1 MERAE
6 LPIESLVVDPMQSR
20 DQPWVGDDTDQQLA
34 AAVDADGLYNDLI
47 VRPLDSVEMGVTT
60 DTTGTVDD
68 GHDAD
73 VDVDTGVEAG
83 VDGVEAGGED
93 VDTGGDVT
101 DTDGED
107 VDATVNTSTANSNGK
122 YAIVAGSRRYH
133 AAMEAGHEEVP
144 CKILHADDLDAAWT
158 SLLENTDRRELSE
171 QEIAQ
176 QLNLIYQLIRPESNE
191 EDADISS
198 SAFAPEINEQ
208 DRFAT
213 DEEALAYMAER
224 YCGRSD
230 QSAINHIQEHLQ
242 TAALPPVLQ
251 SLFKDPKERTTRE
264 RTALDNYGIDAHAK
278 LGSGEGKSGT
288 SRAVVALHDTLE
300 SELETDSLDPVD
312 AVLDTVG
319 SLQFE
324 SMSELELRESLR
336 EFRNDVST
344 ALDSE
349 STTDQREVFTE
360 TLQRHAE
367 ELRELHEEVEP
378 NRPFKRVDLQGPE
391 TQHHSRWHVKAMQS
405 RGADTHTELAREL
418 YLERLETLADERGWD

>member
-1 MERAE
+1 MAADHPRYDDRRNNGGTDSIMERAE

-68 GHDAD
+68 GHGAD
-73 VDVDTGVEAG
+73 VDAG
-83 VDGVEAGGED
+83 DDD
-93 VDTGGDVT
+93 VDIT
-101 DTDGED
+101 
-107 VDATVNTSTANSNGK
+107 ANTSTASSNGE

-133 AAMEAGHEEVP
+133 AAMEAGYEEVP
-144 CKILHADDLDAAWT
+144 CKILRADDLDAAWT

-191 EDADISS
+191 EDADISN
-198 SAFAPEINEQ
+198 SALAPEINEQ
-208 DRFAT
+208 DRFDS

-230 QSAINHIQEHLQ
+230 QSAIEHIQEHLQ

-251 SLFKDPKERTTRE
+251 SLFKDPKERTARE
-264 RTALDNYGIDAHAK
+264 RTALNNFGIDTHAK

-288 SRAVVALHDTLE
+288 SRAVVTLHDTLE
-300 SELETDSLDPVD
+300 SELETDSLDPAD
-312 AVLDTVG
+312 AVLEAVG
-319 SLQFE
+319 SLRFDG
-324 SMSELELRESLR
+324 MSELELRQSLR
-336 EFRNDVST
+336 EFRKDVST

-349 STTDQREVFTE
+349 SPTEQREAFSE
-360 TLQRHAE
+360 TLQRHTE
-367 ELRELHEEVEP
+367 ELRELHEDIEP

>member
-20 DQPWVGDDTDQQLA
+20 DRPWVGDDTDQQLA

-60 DTTGTVDD
+60 DTTDTVDN
-68 GHDAD
+68 GHGDIDDESD
-73 VDVDTGVEAG
+73 VAT
-83 VDGVEAGGED
+83 GGED
-93 VDTGGDVT
+93 VDV
-101 DTDGED
+101 
-107 VDATVNTSTANSNGK
+107 AANTSTAGSNGK

-133 AAMEAGHEEVP
+133 AALEAGYEEVP

-171 QEIAQ
+171 QDIAQ
-176 QLNLIYQLIRPESNE
+176 QLNQIYQLIRPESK
-191 EDADISS
+191 
-198 SAFAPEINEQ
+198 
-208 DRFAT
+208 T

-230 QSAINHIQEHLQ
+230 QSAISHIEEHLQ

-251 SLFKDPKERTTRE
+251 SLFKDPEERTVSE
-264 RTALDNYGIDAHAK
+264 RTALENYGIDTRAK

-300 SELETDSLDPVD
+300 SELEADSINPVD
-312 AVLDTVG
+312 AVLETVG
-319 SLQFE
+319 SLRFDE
-324 SMSELELRESLR
+324 MSELELRQSLR
-336 EFRNDVST
+336 EFRKDVST

-349 STTDQREVFTE
+349 TATDQREAFSE
-360 TLQRHAE
+360 TLQRHSK
-367 ELRELHEEVEP
+367 ELQELHEEIEP
-378 NRPFKRVDLQGPE
+378 NRPFKRVDLQGPD
-391 TQHHSRWHVKAMQS
+391 TQHHSRWHVKAMRS

-418 YLERLETLADERGWD
+418 YLERLETLADERGWN